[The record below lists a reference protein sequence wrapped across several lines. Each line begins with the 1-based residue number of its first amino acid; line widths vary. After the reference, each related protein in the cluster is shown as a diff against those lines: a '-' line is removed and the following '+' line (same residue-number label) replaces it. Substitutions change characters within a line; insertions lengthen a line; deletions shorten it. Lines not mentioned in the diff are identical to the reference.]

1 MTQITRKSVPMRGLI
16 LLLAM
21 FLSAGLVLS
30 GCGDDDTAT
39 TPAPAPPPP
48 PPPAP
53 EPEPEPEPEPPGPEA
68 PATPT
73 GLHVDETTE
82 TSIEWHWNA
91 VEGAL
96 AYAVQVSMDEMFDDM
111 DMIDHTTENHYT
123 VSELEP
129 DTSVYLRVAAAA
141 GSLEAP
147 ILSDWSTHVTG
158 MSNQP
163 PPEPEPTPDPVSVTF
178 MPPEGKFPMVP
189 DDEVRPASAMASV
202 NPDMVVMSNTTA
214 VITPMFVPGAA
225 GVNVDAADD
234 NMPFKY
240 VDWSMPQSDLIVPAE
255 GGATFM
261 IQRTTVG
268 ANQEME
274 PTGDVAYVTCGP
286 FRCVEGMDAPMFAV
300 EDSAA
305 CAGWDPDL
313 ELQIGL
319 IDNDFLPGT
328 ANATGPPALSTGGNA
343 NTDDGI
349 DLGWRTSSSVTMTV
363 KHILAG
369 VGDTYSV
376 AGPEAARGSNR
387 VLKMDKRSVN
397 NGSAASQIYNENHA
411 YTPGIMVEGIPADG
425 TYTDAGDTTLLSAC
439 VPASLTD
446 ENAFT
451 YASTI
456 GSTHPPAPSPP
467 PHKRH
472 GSRYTFQRVVSRT
485 SVPRPSMPRSTHC

>member
-1 MTQITRKSVPMRGLI
+1 
-16 LLLAM
+16 M
-21 FLSAGLVLS
+21 FLGAGLVLS

-53 EPEPEPEPEPPGPEA
+53 EPEPEPEPEPPAPEA

-96 AYAVQVSMDEMFDDM
+96 AYAVQVSMDEMFDDT

-225 GVNVDAADD
+225 
-234 NMPFKY
+234 
-240 VDWSMPQSDLIVPAE
+240 
-255 GGATFM
+255 
-261 IQRTTVG
+261 
-268 ANQEME
+268 
-274 PTGDVAYVTCGP
+274 
-286 FRCVEGMDAPMFAV
+286 
-300 EDSAA
+300 
-305 CAGWDPDL
+305 
-313 ELQIGL
+313 
-319 IDNDFLPGT
+319 
-328 ANATGPPALSTGGNA
+328 NATGQIG
-343 NTDDGI
+343 
-349 DLGWRTSSSVTMTV
+349 R
-363 KHILAG
+363 
-369 VGDTYSV
+369 
-376 AGPEAARGSNR
+376 
-387 VLKMDKRSVN
+387 
-397 NGSAASQIYNENHA
+397 AS
-411 YTPGIMVEGIPADG
+411 
-425 TYTDAGDTTLLSAC
+425 
-439 VPASLTD
+439 
-446 ENAFT
+446 
-451 YASTI
+451 
-456 GSTHPPAPSPP
+456 
-467 PHKRH
+467 
-472 GSRYTFQRVVSRT
+472 
-485 SVPRPSMPRSTHC
+485 